1 MSSDRLG
8 ESQDHQD
15 PSPSWA
21 EVDEYLATELALE
34 DAALIEARTSSVNTT
49 APDIEVTPH
58 QGALMGLIAQIA
70 GARRVLEFGTL
81 AGYSA
86 IWFARAVGAQGRVVS
101 LELEQR
107 NAEVARSNFVRAA
120 VADRVEVLLGP
131 AGESAQQLIRDG
143 VEPFDLVFIDA
154 DKASTLEY
162 LKAAVEL
169 TRPGAVIL
177 IDNVVRDGH
186 VVDAESDDEDIQGIR
201 TALAA
206 IGADTSLQA
215 TVMQTVGL
223 KGWDGLLIARRT

>member
-1 MSSDRLG
+1 MPTAGFPRGHDEPTNG
-8 ESQDHQD
+8 
-15 PSPSWA
+15 PSWSA
-21 EVDEYLATELALE
+21 VDSYLADVLTLE
-34 DAALIEARTSSVNTT
+34 DAPLVAARESSVNTT
-49 APDIEVTPH
+49 APNIEVTPH

-86 IWFARAVGAQGRVVS
+86 IWFARAVGVEGRVVS

-162 LKAAVEL
+162 LEAAVEL
-169 TRPGAVIL
+169 TRPGAVIM
-177 IDNVVRDGH
+177 IDNVVRGGH